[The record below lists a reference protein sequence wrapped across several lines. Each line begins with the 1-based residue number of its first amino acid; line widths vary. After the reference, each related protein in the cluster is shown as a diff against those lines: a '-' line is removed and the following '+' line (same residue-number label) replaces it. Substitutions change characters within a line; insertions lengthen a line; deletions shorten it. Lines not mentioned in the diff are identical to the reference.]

1 MSQQISSISR
11 VGTTEPFEL
20 QVARDQISYHESVH
34 KFGFYN
40 SVDTNLT
47 TIWSQG
53 GVYSYLSAAS
63 TLYISSSSTNDTG
76 AGTGART
83 VTVSGLDN
91 NFDEKIE
98 TVTLNGQ
105 SGVELNGS
113 TWFRVNR
120 IIVNTAGS
128 GGANA
133 GVLYV
138 GTESAPSSG
147 VPTNKYATVAIG
159 DNQTLMCIYTI
170 PRGYTGFITQ
180 KDVSASSSAGKF
192 AILTLVARPFGGVFN
207 AKDRVLSSEGYSVIE
222 YSYPLKFTEK
232 TDIEIRAQAD
242 SAGGTVTVSAALDI
256 LIIQNRPYPE

>member
-1 MSQQISSISR
+1 MAREVSSISR
-11 VGTTEPFEL
+11 VGTSEPFEL
-20 QVARDQISYHESVH
+20 QVSRGQISYHESVH
-34 KFGFYN
+34 KFGFYD
-40 SVDTNLT
+40 SVTTSLT

-63 TLYISSSSTNDTG
+63 TLYISSSSTADTG

-91 NFDEKIE
+91 NYDQKVE

-105 SGVELNGS
+105 SGVELNGG
-113 TWFRVNR
+113 TWLRVNR
-120 IIVNTAGS
+120 IVVNTAGS

-138 GTESAPSSG
+138 GTEASPTSG
-147 VPTNKYATVAIG
+147 VPTNKYATVLAG
-159 DNQTLMCIYTI
+159 DNQTLMMIYTI

-192 AILTLVARPFGGVFN
+192 AILSLVARPFGGVFN
-207 AKDRVLSSEGYSVIE
+207 VKDRVLSSEGYSTIP
-222 YSYPLKFTEK
+222 YPYPLKFTEK

-242 SAGGTVTVSAALDI
+242 SAGGSVTVSAALDI
-256 LIIQNRPYPE
+256 LLIQNRPYPE

>member
-1 MSQQISSISR
+1 MAEKSSITR
-11 VGTTEPFEL
+11 VGKTEPFEL
-20 QVARDQISYHESVH
+20 QVARGQITYHQSIH
-34 KFGFYN
+34 KFGFYD
-40 SVDTNLT
+40 SVTTSLT

-63 TLYISSSSTNDTG
+63 TLYISSSSTDDTG

-91 NFDEKIE
+91 NFDQKVE

-105 SGVELNGS
+105 LGVELNGS

-120 IIVNTAGS
+120 IVVNTAGS

-138 GTESAPSSG
+138 GTEATPSGG
-147 VPTNKYATVAIG
+147 VPTNKYATVLAG
-159 DNQTLMCIYTI
+159 DNQTLMCIYTV
-170 PRGYTGFITQ
+170 PRGYTAFLTQ

-192 AILTLVARPFGGVFN
+192 AILSLVARPFGGVFN
-207 AKDRVLSSEGYSVIE
+207 LKDRVLSSQGYSNIA
-222 YSYPLKFTEK
+222 YPYPLKFTEK
-232 TDIEIRAQAD
+232 TDLEVRAQAD

-256 LIIQNRPYPE
+256 VLIENP

>member
-1 MSQQISSISR
+1 MAEKSSITR
-11 VGTTEPFEL
+11 VGKTEPFEL
-20 QVARDQISYHESVH
+20 QVARGQITYHQSIH
-34 KFGFYN
+34 KFGFYD
-40 SVDTNLT
+40 SVTTSLT

-63 TLYISSSSTNDTG
+63 TLYISSSSTDDTG

-91 NFDEKIE
+91 NFDQKVE

-105 SGVELNGS
+105 LGVELNGS

-120 IIVNTAGS
+120 IVVNTAGS

-138 GTESAPSSG
+138 GTEATPTGG
-147 VPTNKYATVAIG
+147 VPTNKYATVLAG
-159 DNQTLMCIYTI
+159 DNQTLMCIYTV
-170 PRGYTGFITQ
+170 PRGYTAFLTQ

-192 AILTLVARPFGGVFN
+192 AILSLVARPFGGVFN
-207 AKDRVLSSEGYSVIE
+207 LKDRVLSSQGYSNIA
-222 YSYPLKFTEK
+222 YPYPLKFTEK
-232 TDIEIRAQAD
+232 TDLEVRAQAD

-256 LIIQNRPYPE
+256 VLIENP